1 MSKISHINQSLYRV
15 YDIHIIFLGLFY
27 SCFLSLFFLIFFAAV
42 KICGVHWFWRS
53 IFRFSTSTSYP
64 HQYFE
69 QQMSFCSVIR
79 IRLAYSYK
87 FPYTTILSYLF
98 YSHFSHSFHFLSTF
112 KNCGKLISKPYKDL
126 ISHLVIVENFFSR
139 VFYINKRAD
148 NL

>member
-1 MSKISHINQSLYRV
+1 MHSSYRV
-15 YDIHIIFLGLFY
+15 YTIHIIFFYIFRRLFCHY
-27 SCFLSLFFLIFFAAV
+27 FFPIFFVAV
-42 KICGVHWFWRS
+42 KISGVHWFWRF

-64 HQYFE
+64 HQDFE

-79 IRLAYSYK
+79 IRFAYSYK